1 MAEDKVKSMIGPLN
15 TFNKL
20 KELKDA
26 VKYLPVVKAADK
38 IKAGMPIEDYLKGV
52 VELVH
57 EVAKVQGLSYKDM
70 KIGQGLDLFYDLV
83 VTDSRVKKHAVD
95 LLKPLVK

>member
-1 MAEDKVKSMIGPLN
+1 MAEDKVKSMMGPLN

-38 IKAGMPIEDYLKGV
+38 LKADMPIEDYLKGV

-57 EVAKVQGLSYKDM
+57 EVAKVQGISYKDM
-70 KIGQGLDLFYDLV
+70 KIGQMLDLCYDLV
-83 VTDSRVKKHAVD
+83 VTDSRVRKHAVD

>member
-1 MAEDKVKSMIGPLN
+1 MAEDKVKAMMGPLN

-38 IKAGMPIEDYLKGV
+38 LKAGMPIEDYLKGV
-52 VELVH
+52 VDLVH
-57 EVAKVQGLSYKDM
+57 EVAKVQGVSYKDM
-70 KIGQGLDLFYDLV
+70 KIGQILDLCYDLV
-83 VTDSRVKKHAVD
+83 VTDARVRKHAVD
-95 LLKPLVK
+95 ILKPLVN

>member
-1 MAEDKVKSMIGPLN
+1 MAEDKVQSMMGPLN

-38 IKAGMPIEDYLKGV
+38 LKAGMPIEDYLKAAI
-52 VELVH
+52 ELVH
-57 EVAKVQGLSYKDM
+57 EVAKVQGISYKDM
-70 KIGQGLDLFYDLV
+70 KLGQGLDLFYDLV
-83 VTDSRVKKHAVD
+83 VTDARVRKHAVE

>member
-1 MAEDKVKSMIGPLN
+1 MAEDKVKSMMGPLN

-38 IKAGMPIEDYLKGV
+38 LQAGMPIEDYLKAAI
-52 VELVH
+52 ELVH
-57 EVAKVQGLSYKDM
+57 EVAKVQGISYKDM
-70 KIGQGLDLFYDLV
+70 KLGQGLDLFYDLV
-83 VTDSRVKKHAVD
+83 VTDTRVRKHAVE

>member
-1 MAEDKVKSMIGPLN
+1 MKAMMGPLS

-38 IKAGMPIEDYLKGV
+38 LQAGMPIEDYLKGV

-57 EVAKVQGLSYKDM
+57 EVAKVQGISYKDM
-70 KIGQGLDLFYDLV
+70 KIGQSLDLFYDLV
-83 VTDSRVKKHAVD
+83 VTDTRVRKHAVD

>member
-1 MAEDKVKSMIGPLN
+1 MAEDKVKSMMGPLN

-26 VKYLPVVKAADK
+26 VKYLPAVKAADK
-38 IKAGMPIEDYLKGV
+38 LKAGMPIEDYLKAAID
-52 VELVH
+52 LVH
-57 EVAKVQGLSYKDM
+57 EVAKVQGISYKDM
-70 KIGQGLDLFYDLV
+70 KIGEMLDLCYDLV
-83 VTDSRVKKHAVD
+83 NTDRRVRDLAVD